1 MKTNKLV
8 LALSSITLLSLFS
21 CTKDPVTPGITFQV
35 RNSAAVAPIVGS
47 VTGASVQWTAG
58 FANTVEIE
66 FEAKN
71 KNVEIEYK
79 SEANQRVNLFST
91 LSTLGVVTV
100 PAGTYEDIEFE
111 MEVKPLGTEPAL
123 QLTGTYTNVG
133 IVNALVFKLN
143 TSLEIESKKSNITI
157 AEGSSLKALTTL
169 NFSLITTGVTA
180 SMLDNAT
187 RTNNTIEI
195 SATVNSNIYEIML
208 NNLKTCGGV
217 EVSD

>member
-8 LALSSITLLSLFS
+8 LALSSISLLLIVS
-21 CTKDPVTPGITFQV
+21 CKKDPVTPGITFQV
-35 RNSAAVAPIVGS
+35 RSTAAVAPIVGS
-47 VTGASVQWTAG
+47 IAGASVQWTAG
-58 FANTVEIE
+58 FANTVEIK
-66 FEAKN
+66 FKAKN
-71 KNVEIEYK
+71 NNVKIEYK
-79 SEANQRVNLFST
+79 SEAQQRVNLFST

-100 PAGTYEDIEFE
+100 PAGTYEDLEFE

-133 IVNALVFKLN
+133 IVTPLVFKIN
-143 TSLEIESKKSNITI
+143 TSLEIESEQSNITI
-157 AEGSSLKALTTL
+157 ADGSSLTALTTL
-169 NFSLITTGVTA
+169 NLSLITTGVTA